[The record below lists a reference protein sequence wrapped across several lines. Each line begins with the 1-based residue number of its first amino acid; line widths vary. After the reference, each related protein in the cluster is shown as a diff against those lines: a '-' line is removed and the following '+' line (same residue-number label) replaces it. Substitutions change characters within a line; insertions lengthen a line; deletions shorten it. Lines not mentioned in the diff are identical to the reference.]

1 MRMLIYV
8 IRHGETELNK
18 SGVIQGATD
27 EPLNQSG
34 RDIAAVTGRNM
45 RGIRFD
51 ACISSPLSRARETA
65 EIVLR
70 ESGNSGVEIRMDDRI
85 REINCGDIE
94 GKKLMEASMPPEEA
108 ELFFRDP
115 FCFPGFPNGEN
126 IRQVV
131 GRTQD
136 FLRELA
142 ARDDGKTYLVSTHGC
157 ALRAMLNFLYDDPE
171 DYWQGHAPY
180 NCAVSIIE
188 SEDGKL
194 KLLEAD
200 RLFYDASL
208 AVDRYKLSNS

>member
-1 MRMLIYV
+1 MMIYV

-18 SGVIQGATD
+18 RGVLQGATD
-27 EPLNQSG
+27 EPLNQAG

-45 RGIRFD
+45 RGIHFD

-70 ESGNSGVEIRMDDRI
+70 ESGNSGVRIRMDDRI
-85 REINCGDIE
+85 QEINCGDIE

-115 FCFPGFPNGEN
+115 FSFPGFPNGEN
-126 IRQVV
+126 IRQVM

-171 DYWQGHAPY
+171 DYWQGHSPY
-180 NCAVSIIE
+180 NCAVSILE

-200 RLFYDASL
+200 RLFYDSSL
-208 AVDRYKLSNS
+208 AVDRYKL

>member
-1 MRMLIYV
+1 MR
-8 IRHGETELNK
+8 
-18 SGVIQGATD
+18 D
-27 EPLNQSG
+27 
-34 RDIAAVTGRNM
+34 
-45 RGIRFD
+45 
-51 ACISSPLSRARETA
+51 
-65 EIVLR
+65 
-70 ESGNSGVEIRMDDRI
+70 
-85 REINCGDIE
+85 
-94 GKKLMEASMPPEEA
+94 
-108 ELFFRDP
+108 
-115 FCFPGFPNGEN
+115 GEN

-208 AVDRYKLSNS
+208 AVDRYKL

>member
-18 SGVIQGATD
+18 SGVVQGATD
-27 EPLNQSG
+27 EHLNQSG

-45 RGIRFD
+45 RGIHFD
-51 ACISSPLSRARETA
+51 ACISSPLARARETA

-200 RLFYDASL
+200 RLFYDVSL
-208 AVDRYKLSNS
+208 AVDRYKL